1 MGKLSWI
8 KVCRFRRGLGEK
20 DKVFLEGGDTQRIT
34 ITKSMKLKEMWHIQE
49 Q

>member
-20 DKVFLEGGDTQRIT
+20 DKVFLEGGDTQMIT
-34 ITKSMKLKEMWHIQE
+34 ITKSMKLKEMWHIPE
-49 Q
+49 